1 MLFFFQEYEQRL
13 AASGMSVPSNKAVW
27 RQSNNSENH
36 QKVKMVFKPASNV
49 HDIYSDDFQNC
60 MSTSSNIPTLTVEDD
75 EDKDTEVQEDYAED
89 VMDTL

>member
-1 MLFFFQEYEQRL
+1 
-13 AASGMSVPSNKAVW
+13 
-27 RQSNNSENH
+27 
-36 QKVKMVFKPASNV
+36 MVFKPASNV
-49 HDIYSDDFQNC
+49 HDNYSDDFQNC